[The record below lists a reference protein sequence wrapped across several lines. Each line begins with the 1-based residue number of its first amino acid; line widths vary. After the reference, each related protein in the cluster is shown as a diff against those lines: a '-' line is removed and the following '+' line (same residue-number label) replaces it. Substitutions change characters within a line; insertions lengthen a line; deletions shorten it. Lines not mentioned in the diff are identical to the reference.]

1 MSASVACEFLSDMPI
16 LKIIVVISIRIYIQ
30 FDGHLLYSVIVW
42 HLICTSKP
50 KFYKISKFYPS
61 GKMIKG
67 SAGQEKLTSAFW
79 LSNVT
84 NRQMN
89 LGGSVEGSFSTSPV
103 LTFLKLISF
112 LLNFHKKAIVLETF
126 KFVPFF
132 KILHPLFGA
141 SHIQW
146 RHHEYN

>member
-42 HLICTSKP
+42 HLIGGFKP

-67 SAGQEKLTSAFW
+67 SPGQ
-79 LSNVT
+79 N
-84 NRQMN
+84 N
-89 LGGSVEGSFSTSPV
+89 L
-103 LTFLKLISF
+103 LR
-112 LLNFHKKAIVLETF
+112 
-126 KFVPFF
+126 PF
-132 KILHPLFGA
+132 GC
-141 SHIQW
+141 
-146 RHHEYN
+146 RM